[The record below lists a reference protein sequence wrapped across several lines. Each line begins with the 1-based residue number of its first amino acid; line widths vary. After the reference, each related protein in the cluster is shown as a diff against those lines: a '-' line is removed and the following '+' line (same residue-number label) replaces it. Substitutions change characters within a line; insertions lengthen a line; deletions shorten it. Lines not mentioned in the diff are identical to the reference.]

1 MTECLLKLCA
11 HRGADRSKCNAPA
24 LRQSDYCRHHARVHR
39 PMIPAYALEAG
50 TFSELQRAMQRTLQ
64 DIFSGAITPKLSNQ
78 IFFEL
83 GKRIRA
89 LKPNNATNPA
99 SVRGV

>member
-1 MTECLLKLCA
+1 MTDCLLKLCA
-11 HRGADRSKCNAPA
+11 HRGADRTQCNAPA

-39 PMIPAYALEAG
+39 PMIPAYALEAV
-50 TFSELQRAMQRTLQ
+50 TFRELQLAVQRTLQ
-64 DIFSGAITPKLSNQ
+64 DLCCGAITPKLSNQ

-89 LKPNNATNPA
+89 L
-99 SVRGV
+99 G